1 MKTIPIYTGVSAAFQ
16 KRSPFTLHN
25 RKSMSRDHSCRYNHR
40 FVKADPLLFRWWTR
54 LRAWSGRM
62 GNLPIHVT
70 VRKFTVS
77 SLSRVTVVYT
87 CVGAREW
94 AFPLALSALSAFQ
107 LISIIPSPSHSCNSF
122 AIIYILTPDL
132 LSLSDRWLMSVSE
145 ILCCSLVFQLR
156 VPASCS
162 CSCSCLFI
170 VHHHRSRNHLAHF
183 FNRTIHHVICTDH
196 LVPVLPVSVC
206 VCWTDSSVCSGI
218 FICTSITLNLS
229 FLHLASIILC
239 HDRTI

>member
-1 MKTIPIYTGVSAAFQ
+1 MRAGRAAI
-16 KRSPFTLHN
+16 TLQG
-25 RKSMSRDHSCRYNHR
+25 K
-40 FVKADPLLFRWWTR
+40 
-54 LRAWSGRM
+54 
-62 GNLPIHVT
+62 HVT

-122 AIIYILTPDL
+122 AIIYILTPDF

-145 ILCCSLVFQLR
+145 ILCCSLVFLPH
-156 VPASCS
+156 VPACS
-162 CSCSCLFI
+162 LF
-170 VHHHRSRNHLAHF
+170 HRSRNHLAHF

-239 HDRTI
+239 HDKTEQNQQIYCRYC